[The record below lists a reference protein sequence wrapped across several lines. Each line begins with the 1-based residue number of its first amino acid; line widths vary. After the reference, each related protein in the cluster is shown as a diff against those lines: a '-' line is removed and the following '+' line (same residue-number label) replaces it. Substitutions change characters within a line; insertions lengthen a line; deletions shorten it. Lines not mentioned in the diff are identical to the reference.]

1 MRVSDPTFVK
11 TWLAASGIADM
22 MKATGLSYT
31 AVRSRATALRKRGV
45 KLPHLQRGRRAHTPE
60 ATAHLNT
67 IIDLTLRDEAGSATP
82 LPPGAGIFYPPPP
95 APVPVVPARS
105 PFLAAVLAWWIPA
118 RTGIELDAT
127 ELIGELGAMDKPPP
141 RECIAPQEIGRSLEG
156 VLPDLAAAGI
166 LVTSRI
172 VAGKTLWKFG
182 DARGLVGRGPEVR

>member
-11 TWLAASGIADM
+11 AWLAASGITDM
-22 MKATGLSYT
+22 MKVTGLSYT

-67 IIDLTLRDEAGSATP
+67 IIDLTLRDETGV
-82 LPPGAGIFYPPPP
+82 PPPSGAEMFYPPPRMLP
-95 APVPVVPARS
+95 PRVPRN

-118 RTGIELDAT
+118 RDGIELNAT

-141 RECIAPQEIGRSLEG
+141 RESIAPQEIGQSLKG
-156 VLPDLAAAGI
+156 VLADLAAAGI
-166 LVTSRI
+166 VVTRRMAASE
-172 VAGKTLWKFG
+172 TLWKFE
-182 DARGLVGRGPEVR
+182 ASVRP